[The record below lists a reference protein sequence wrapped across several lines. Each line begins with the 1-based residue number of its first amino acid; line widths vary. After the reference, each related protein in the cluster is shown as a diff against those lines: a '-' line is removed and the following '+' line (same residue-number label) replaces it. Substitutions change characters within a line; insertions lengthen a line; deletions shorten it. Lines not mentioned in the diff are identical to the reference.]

1 MSSRLALVAADQ
13 QIAPHAQSIEKYL
26 LETLGHRP
34 SFLSFDSVRDH
45 LNPRGGLVLLVL
57 AGSPADLNPAIRL
70 IQEVR
75 LMQWPC
81 RIILLDVHASVHRD
95 LGFLDPYVTARLH
108 WPHECARL
116 GGLLKERLGRSRRC
130 ETTPAEES
138 LAHRI
143 GQRLL
148 SHTPS
153 LTALAEPLAL
163 ASTHDMIVL
172 LTGETGTGKTFL
184 ARLIHDCSPR
194 RQNRLL
200 VIPCGA
206 LVANLAESELFG
218 HVKGSFTG
226 ADQDKVGKFQAAGE
240 GTVLLDEIETLG
252 LEQQVNLLRV
262 IETGEY
268 EPVGSNRTQ
277 MCTARIIAASN
288 CNLEEAV
295 DQGKFRQ
302 DLYYRLNVMSF
313 YLPPLRDRAQ
323 DIGPLVRGIAS
334 KFAQKF
340 GKELFA
346 ISPEAIAAL
355 EAFPWPGNIRQLENV
370 IQQAVLMSQG
380 PELLWPHLPRLIQ
393 EHAETG
399 YSSNGAPRDSLA
411 QSREEV
417 ERTTIQRALMKHGYT
432 RSRAASALGISR
444 VTLYKKMK
452 KYGLMD
458 LPAQAQA
465 V

>member
-13 QIAPHAQSIEKYL
+13 HLAVSVQKFLHESLGQSAIQ
-26 LETLGHRP
+26 T
-34 SFLSFDSVRDH
+34 SFDTVRN
-45 LNPRGGLVLLVL
+45 LLSPKGGVFLLLV
-57 AGSPADLNPAIRL
+57 AGGQADLAPAIRL

-81 RIILLDVHASVHRD
+81 RIILLDVHASAHRD
-95 LGFLDPYVTARLH
+95 LSFLDSYLTGRLH
-108 WPHECARL
+108 WPAESARL
-116 GGLLKERLGRSRRC
+116 GGLLQERLGRSRKSAAS
-130 ETTPAEES
+130 TSDES
-138 LAHRI
+138 LAERI

-153 LTALAEPLAL
+153 LAAMAEPLAL
-163 ASTHDMIVL
+163 AATHDMIVL
-172 LTGETGTGKTFL
+172 LTGETGTGKTYL

-194 RQNRLL
+194 RSNRLL

-206 LVANLAESELFG
+206 LVANLVESELFG
-218 HVKGSFTG
+218 HVKGAFTG

-240 GTVLLDEIETLG
+240 GSVLLDEIETLG

-277 MCTARIIAASN
+277 VCTARIIAASN

-295 DQGKFRQ
+295 NQGKFRQ
-302 DLYYRLNVMSF
+302 DLFYRLNVMSF
-313 YLPPLRDRAQ
+313 YLPPLRDRVQ
-323 DIGPLVRGIAS
+323 DIGPLVRGMAS

-393 EHAETG
+393 EHAEAG
-399 YSSNGAPRDSLA
+399 LSSNGAPRDSLA

-458 LPAQAQA
+458 LPVQAQA